1 MTGYTK
7 YRLETIMEVQ
17 LNDDTILPIG
27 SEIKF
32 TLEFPWNNSIMNY
45 GVIAVVEHEDGRLE
59 GKRIKNTEFEGS
71 YYLSDLALEI
81 NKHTIYHVVN
91 GFINGQF
98 QEDVTKVTIEILEN
112 LD

>member
-45 GVIAVVEHEDGRLE
+45 GVIAVV
-59 GKRIKNTEFEGS
+59 
-71 YYLSDLALEI
+71 
-81 NKHTIYHVVN
+81 
-91 GFINGQF
+91 
-98 QEDVTKVTIEILEN
+98 
-112 LD
+112 